1 MAVKVLETLSNSS
14 NSLEFEKSFLN
25 EPPGSAQPNMP
36 KIASQKSSE
45 KSNIEFN
52 DEQKKHRASFN
63 KYWNYRKSIRLAAKA
78 YTVARQEIAILNSLK
93 HENVVSMLGLSIQ
106 PLAIILEL
114 APLGNLKDILTDYK
128 AHMCKLTPGV
138 IQRVCTQISSAL
150 VYLHSNRIIYRDL
163 KADNVLVW
171 KFPRP
176 NQLNIQNSIENNV
189 NLTTNTV
196 HLKLADYSISR
207 CVLPTG
213 TKGFAGT
220 PGYSIFFSFFLFQ
233 SFPLLEIQQVFIFID
248 AKYLCPTV
256 LLIFINKVLSH
267 NSTGDIFFHLSKN
280 FRTDF
285 FRKKWS
291 KPWFL
296 KVFEKKNLE
305 NSFACQKSPVGLWD

>member
-25 EPPGSAQPNMP
+25 EPSGSAQPNMP
-36 KIASQKSSE
+36 KIASQKSSD

-128 AHMCKLTPGV
+128 AHMCKLTPAV

-196 HLKLADYSISR
+196 HLKLADYSLSR

-220 PGYSIFFSFFLFQ
+220 PGYSIFYFFFLFQ
-233 SFPLLEIQQVFIFID
+233 SIPVLKNRQFFNLFI
-248 AKYLCPTV
+248 V
-256 LLIFINKVLSH
+256 QLSY
-267 NSTGDIFFHLSKN
+267 FFLYFQSN
-280 FRTDF
+280 QCF
-285 FRKKWS
+285 
-291 KPWFL
+291 
-296 KVFEKKNLE
+296 
-305 NSFACQKSPVGLWD
+305 